1 MAVELHCTLFAADG
15 KSILWEGLAR
25 GNAGKQQE
33 FKLSTPANDVPADTR
48 AIFRNADGATVS
60 IPGSVFSCPFALRHC
75 WHRIPNMLARSV
87 FLLALLPLQRGDAAG
102 GRR

>member
-15 KSILWEGLAR
+15 KSILWEGLAK

-33 FKLSTPANDVPADTR
+33 FKLSTPPNDVPADTR

-60 IPGSVFSCPFALRHC
+60 IPGSVFFLFLCTAPFLA
-75 WHRIPNMLARSV
+75 PNA
-87 FLLALLPLQRGDAAG
+87 
-102 GRR
+102 